1 MATIRPW
8 KRGWQ
13 VRWKEKVGTEWRD
26 RSRSCSTLRAARS
39 LRREVEHA
47 VAVQGLWR
55 PEEPS
60 KPAGV
65 REEPGLE
72 ELIAVFLTAQKAGGK
87 ADNTILRYGQALEV
101 FVRWARRAFR
111 GQRLTG
117 DLLSE
122 STMTRFYV
130 WLGKG
135 TGRHGKRRSATT
147 RRKYLQI
154 VLNWWSWL
162 TSKDEWKAYVT
173 ASVPALRHLDV
184 APALRKRTLAPT
196 WVEMDSCIA
205 CANGSQRQ
213 LYTVLRF
220 TGLRVQQAMEL
231 RWDDLDL
238 DDAILHVRPELGKTQ
253 QEKMGRWVPV
263 SEHLVEV
270 VSGWGRREG
279 YLVPSRRGLGA
290 GHRSPRLARSRD
302 ARRAWDRAIEQ
313 YDVRPAVA
321 RLPHH
326 SFRAGF
332 VTGLKRLGAD
342 DEAVENLV
350 GHSLGLRGLY
360 TDPDALPMKEAV
372 SLIPPLSEPTRIS
385 RPIDLATRAK
395 TS

>member
-1 MATIRPW
+1 
-8 KRGWQ
+8 
-13 VRWKEKVGTEWRD
+13 
-26 RSRSCSTLRAARS
+26 
-39 LRREVEHA
+39 
-47 VAVQGLWR
+47 
-55 PEEPS
+55 
-60 KPAGV
+60 
-65 REEPGLE
+65 
-72 ELIAVFLTAQKAGGK
+72 
-87 ADNTILRYGQALEV
+87 
-101 FVRWARRAFR
+101 
-111 GQRLTG
+111 
-117 DLLSE
+117 
-122 STMTRFYV
+122 
-130 WLGKG
+130 
-135 TGRHGKRRSATT
+135 
-147 RRKYLQI
+147 
-154 VLNWWSWL
+154 
-162 TSKDEWKAYVT
+162 
-173 ASVPALRHLDV
+173 
-184 APALRKRTLAPT
+184 
-196 WVEMDSCIA
+196 MDSCIA
-205 CANGSQRQ
+205 CANGSQQQ

-279 YLVPSRRGLGA
+279 YLVPTRRGLGA

-372 SLIPPLSEPTRIS
+372 SLIPPLSEPTRFS
-385 RPIDLATRAK
+385 RPIDLAERAK
-395 TS
+395 SS